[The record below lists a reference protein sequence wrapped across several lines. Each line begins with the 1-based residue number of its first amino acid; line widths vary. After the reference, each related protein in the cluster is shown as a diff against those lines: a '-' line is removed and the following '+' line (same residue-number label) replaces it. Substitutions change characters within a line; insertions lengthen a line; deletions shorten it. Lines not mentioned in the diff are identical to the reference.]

1 MRIFRTLRPMVALT
15 ALVLS
20 APVGASVTYTFNTNP
35 NAGFLGTSAS
45 FTTVDFITAPST
57 TITSFDSCSIGL
69 GLVGSGIT
77 EPCSLA
83 TILIGGSQSSI
94 QINGTT
100 LTIFDP
106 FAPTAFSTLG
116 TNFGPPFPGSSAST
130 LVVVQNAG
138 AVPEPATWAM
148 MLLGFGGI
156 GVAMRRRQQRVTKA
170 LA

>member
-1 MRIFRTLRPMVALT
+1 MGACVIEFADVPTVGQRAF
-15 ALVLS
+15 S
-20 APVGASVTYTFNTNP
+20 GGASFAFDGVCWNRAPFQSVPSATLTSLVPNT
-35 NAGFLGTSAS
+35 
-45 FTTVDFITAPST
+45 
-57 TITSFDSCSIGL
+57 
-69 GLVGSGIT
+69 GIQG
-77 EPCSLA
+77 A
-83 TILIGGSQSSI
+83 AAKSI